1 MARIGLLGGS
11 FNPVHEGHLNLARA
25 ALGFGCVER
34 VLFLPSGVPPHKRET
49 LAGRADRL
57 AMVRLAVEGEADM
70 GVCAEEI
77 DRPGVSYTADTL
89 QILSRRFPDDAF
101 ALLLGADALMRLRH
115 WQRADEVVRLCRL
128 LVMMRPDEDETR
140 VRAEARSL
148 CERGAQIGFLEGGL
162 REISSTEIRQ
172 RLRAGKTLCG
182 LVPPKVEAY
191 IREHGL
197 YQRKQGGKD
206 IDETR
211 KDGL

>member
-1 MARIGLLGGS
+1 MAGIGLLGGS
-11 FNPVHEGHLNLARA
+11 FDPVHEGHLNLARA

-49 LAGRADRL
+49 FAGTADRL
-57 AMVRLAVEGEADM
+57 AMVRLAVEDEKDM
-70 GVCAEEI
+70 DICLEEI

-101 ALLLGADALMRLRH
+101 ALLLGADALMNLRR
-115 WQRADEVVRLCRL
+115 WYRADEVVRLCRL

-140 VRAEARSL
+140 VRAEARVL
-148 CERGAQIGFLEGGL
+148 CERGAQVGFLKGGMQG
-162 REISSTEIRQ
+162 ISSTEIRQ
-172 RLRAGKTLCG
+172 RLRTGKTTG
-182 LVPPKVEAY
+182 GFVPPKVEAY

-197 YQRKQGGKD
+197 YQREQGGKD
-206 IDETR
+206 VDETR